1 MIEVVGATGSLGASV
16 TKKLAAAGK
25 PVTALVRDV
34 ASEKA
39 GALKKAGAKLV
50 VGDLKDATSIE
61 QALQGIATVICT
73 ASSTMSRREGDSIET
88 VDQKGVQTL
97 IAAAEKMNVRR
108 FIFVS
113 YSRNIADDFPL
124 SVGKR
129 AAEKRLES
137 SRLDY
142 TILLPSYY
150 PETWLSP
157 ATGFDVAGGKVR
169 IYGDGRSKVSYIAL
183 DDVAKALVACVDSP
197 AVSRKAIPIGGP
209 QALSQL
215 EVVALVEN
223 ATKKKLQLEYMS
235 AEQIRAARAG
245 TTDTLMSSFL
255 GLFASLAKGDEIPT
269 LWTTQLNV
277 QPTSLQDWIKRNL
290 KA

>member
-39 GALKKAGAKLV
+39 GALQKAGAKLV
-50 VGDLKDATSIE
+50 VGDLKDAASIE
-61 QALQGIATVICT
+61 QALQGVATVICT

-113 YSRNIADDFPL
+113 YSRNIADDLPL

-183 DDVAKALVACVDSP
+183 EDVAKALVACVDSP

-223 ATKKKLQLEYMS
+223 VTKKKLQLEYMS